1 MKNIVEVKNLTKK
14 YSQGGKHEVNALNG
28 VSFNIPKGQFV
39 AIMGPSGSGK
49 STLLHLLGGLDSIT
63 SGEALIDSNSLS
75 NMTDSELSQFRRQK
89 LGFIFQFFNL
99 LPTMTA
105 LENVCLPLLLDKKS
119 LSQVEARAKELLN
132 YLNLSHRMNH
142 YPDQLS
148 GGEMQ
153 RVAIAR
159 ALIAE
164 PVLILA
170 DEPTG
175 NLDSKTGHSVLELLR
190 KLSQEKNQTIVMVTH
205 SNEAASYATRL
216 IEMRDGKILTETLT
230 NTNAELI

>member
-1 MKNIVEVKNLTKK
+1 MVEVKNLTKK